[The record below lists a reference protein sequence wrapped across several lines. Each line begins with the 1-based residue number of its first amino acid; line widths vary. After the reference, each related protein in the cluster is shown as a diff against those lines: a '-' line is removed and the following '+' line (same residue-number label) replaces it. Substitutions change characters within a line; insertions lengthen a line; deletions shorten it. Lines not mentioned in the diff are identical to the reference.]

1 VVDKLR
7 CAASK
12 IHISFDGWTVKG
24 GKRGFFG
31 IVAHFATA
39 KGDLRDVAIN
49 LPQLLGAYTSDRI
62 ANCVAE
68 TLQKFNITA
77 QNVGYFMLDNAFN
90 NDTAIATLRAKFS
103 FNLNKDAFNNDEN
116 LAEEEKYLNE

>member
-1 VVDKLR
+1 
-7 CAASK
+7 
-12 IHISFDGWTVKG
+12 WTVKG

-77 QNVGYFMLDNAFN
+77 QNL
-90 NDTAIATLRAKFS
+90 IIFS
-103 FNLNKDAFNNDEN
+103 LNKDAFNNDEN